1 MNVLRAAALG
11 VGLLALTAADAPP
24 SPPAPPAAA
33 VTQDELNQALFDAMK
48 ASKVAQLKLEMM
60 QRQYG
65 TQQRAEPPVVNVAAP
80 APPVVNV
87 TSPTTPVE
95 STTSAIIRQA
105 RDAALPVFMAGFLA
119 FLAVV
124 SRNIPA
130 AVNAL
135 DQWIQL
141 KLTVHQQ
148 DRVYAAVQ
156 TAAGQI
162 ETKID
167 RGAMT
172 IGEVSEDNV
181 KVRQIVSA
189 ALAPVKE
196 SAAAQGATVDSLTP
210 VVVGRVDTNARVIKP
225 ATVVVR
231 N

>member
-1 MNVLRAAALG
+1 VLRAAAFG
-11 VGLLALTAADAPP
+11 VGLLVLTAADAPP
-24 SPPAPPAAA
+24 APPAPPTAA
-33 VTQDELNQALFDAMK
+33 VTQEELNQALYDALK

-65 TQQRAEPPVVNVAAP
+65 NQPRNVEPPVVNVAAP

-130 AVNAL
+130 AVSAL

-196 SAAAQGATVDSLTP
+196 SAAAQGATVDSLAP

-225 ATVVVR
+225 ATVVVKS
-231 N
+231 